1 LAGLPFLAALAFY
14 YLLINGS
21 VVPDIARVAPT
32 VQFGLYPVDEAGNHL
47 SFLHELQ
54 MATRRL
60 VALAEWS
67 SPLLVLGAFAAY
79 IPLIRQHRLSFVDL
93 IFPTFVIAYL
103 LVPFSGD
110 NQYGPRYYFEGF
122 PTLVLTLVSALVP
135 LLKDTAK
142 PQRVAGTWF
151 LLLAH
156 GGLSLVALG
165 FICYWFHTE
174 IDQRMNLY
182 DQVASRNLHNAVV
195 VVHSSTGKVAQME
208 PRDLV
213 RNGIEIGADVIYAL
227 DRPGDLGELRRLFP
241 QRQFFI
247 YERDERSP
255 TGMLRPLTVIPA
267 ETPPG

>member
-1 LAGLPFLAALAFY
+1 LAGLPFLAALTVY

-21 VVPDIARVAPT
+21 VMPDIARVAPT
-32 VQFGLYPVDEAGNHL
+32 VQFGLHPVDEAGNHL
-47 SFLHELQ
+47 SFLNELQ

-93 IFPTFVIAYL
+93 VFPTFVIAYL
-103 LVPFSGD
+103 LVPFTGG

-135 LLKDTAK
+135 LLKDSAK

-165 FICYWFHTE
+165 LTCYWFHTE
-174 IDQRMNLY
+174 IDQRMDLY

-213 RNGIEIGADVIYAL
+213 RNGIEIGSDVIYAL
-227 DRPGDLGELRRLFP
+227 DRPGDLGEMRRRFP

-247 YERDERSP
+247 
-255 TGMLRPLTVIPA
+255 
-267 ETPPG
+267 